1 MSPVAHSGGPV
12 PPSSIAMTSNPRN
25 HITESDGGAAYGGNS
40 RPRKEPFHH
49 IDDIVSVSVD
59 LDPHATL
66 RRVLEAGDAHMQQA
80 ITFRTFGRPDLALQE
95 YIKAFTI
102 AVDRVPK
109 HKDYPSLKSDRG
121 DLSRLY
127 QALKVKITT
136 NGVAYDKIKEMI
148 KEDNLRSGVRPKKSV
163 SKPPENL
170 LLNLPTVPSNSPS
183 QQPTQNSDSLH
194 SSRMDDTPR
203 STFGNGH
210 PLHSDSQPHD
220 SPSPGRKTRPV
231 VHPKPQALHGNSIR
245 PVSHRASPDL
255 VARFAKLRDPQESRN
270 ISSSSPPAKLIGPR
284 AMPLPHRAAVSVR
297 TSVPAMPKIPD
308 AVYSPA
314 RGTVTSEAANLP
326 SSTSRGMFSRTN
338 SVVSV
343 SGISSRASMESV
355 SKTSSR
361 EQFVTAHTYGDSQAS
376 SASNVRIPAGELITV
391 KELLQCMEDASAG
404 LNIKILI
411 IDVRDRQLYDEGHIM
426 SQATIC
432 LDPPILA
439 RQNISASEIVD
450 SMILAPTNEK
460 LALERR
466 DEADLIV
473 FYDQDSESVPHRFTS
488 NIQEI
493 VLFNLQ
499 QALVHYSFPKQ
510 LSHTPKLL
518 VGGLDAWVDEMGI
531 QSLQTSK
538 TQSIVRQATS
548 TSSLRQR
555 LRNRTLKP
563 DEVNTF
569 EAMIG
574 RDENGDFDYAKSRDD
589 FMRRYPSLREP
600 ESMISKE
607 KVGVSAQSTD
617 AGGEAFLKD
626 MTPMPPVR
634 PKPSVA
640 RTRYSGLES
649 ADEHSPPPG
658 GLAMIATASA
668 NDRGIS
674 NPTGLVNP
682 HNWCYANSSIQA
694 LLVCRGFVDE
704 FLDTQW
710 PTKYRP
716 DISPSDPAYNQL
728 MCRILG
734 NLFQWLIQRNFAT
747 MKASTLMHYLRTI
760 HSGYTTPAGQTVRFG
775 DSSQHDS
782 DEFITFVFG
791 QLEVE
796 TRIKWTMNRLPPLD
810 TTQPVGFIVDR
821 WGNRPN
827 HSVVS
832 RHWYLVELHTFTC
845 KNCNA
850 RNFIAAESERYGF
863 PVPLDRN
870 DGTLAELVQ
879 QHFSELEVDS
889 ECDICK
895 SRGKIMRKQIARL
908 PPLLRVG
915 LQRTDQTSSQKVVKH
930 LQFPFN
936 GLDLSRY
943 TLDPK
948 QREQIA
954 QTLGGEAADGFN
966 CPAVYDLFAV
976 VAHAGTT
983 VNSGHYI
990 SYIRLDDD
998 TWTRC
1003 NDTHI
1008 VPHISRSRTESA
1020 LYTCENYY
1028 TPVQLYYRR
1037 RAV

>member
-1 MSPVAHSGGPV
+1 MSPVARSGGAV

-25 HITESDGGAAYGGNS
+25 HITEPAGGVAYSGNS
-40 RPRKEPFHH
+40 RPRKEPFRH

-80 ITFRTFGRPDLALQE
+80 ITYRTFARPDLALQE

-121 DLSRLY
+121 DLGRLY
-127 QALKVKITT
+127 HALKVKITT
-136 NGVAYDKIKEMI
+136 NGVAYDEIKEAI
-148 KEDNLRSGVRPKKSV
+148 KEDNQRSGVRPKKFG

-170 LLNLPTVPSNSPS
+170 LLNLPTAPSNTPS
-183 QQPTQNSDSLH
+183 QQSTNNGEGLH
-194 SSRMDDTPR
+194 SSRMDGTPR
-203 STFGNGH
+203 NSSGYGH
-210 PLHSDSQPHD
+210 PLHSDSQLHD
-220 SPSPGRKTRPV
+220 SPSPGRKARPV
-231 VHPKPQALHGNSIR
+231 VHPKPQALHGNSIK
-245 PVSHRASPDL
+245 PVPHKASPDL
-255 VARFAKLRDPQESRN
+255 VARFAKLRDPQESQN
-270 ISSSSPPAKLIGPR
+270 ISSSSQPAKLTGPR
-284 AMPLPHRAAVSVR
+284 AMPLPHRAPVSVR
-297 TSVPAMPKIPD
+297 TSLPAMPKVPD

-343 SGISSRASMESV
+343 SGVSSRASMESV
-355 SKTSSR
+355 FKTSNR
-361 EQFVTAHTYGDSQAS
+361 EQFVTAHTYGDSQAP
-376 SASNVRIPAGELITV
+376 SASNLRISAGELITV
-391 KELLQCMEDASAG
+391 KELLRCMGDASASP
-404 LNIKILI
+404 NIKILL
-411 IDVRDRQLYDEGHIM
+411 IDVRDRQLYDEGHIL

-450 SMILAPTNEK
+450 SMILAPTSEK

-466 DEADLIV
+466 DEIDLIV
-473 FYDQDSESVPHRFTS
+473 FYDQDSEHVPQRITS
-488 NIQEI
+488 NIQET

-548 TSSLRQR
+548 TSASRQR

-600 ESMISKE
+600 ESMISNE
-607 KVGVSAQSTD
+607 QAGSSAQSTD
-617 AGGEAFLKD
+617 SGGEAFLKD

-658 GLAMIATASA
+658 GLAMIATASV
-668 NDRGIS
+668 NDRGQS
-674 NPTGLVNP
+674 TPTGLVNP

-734 NLFQWLIQRNFAT
+734 NLFQWLSQRNFAK
-747 MKASTLMHYLRTI
+747 MKASTLMVYLI
-760 HSGYTTPAGQTVRFG
+760 
-775 DSSQHDS
+775 
-782 DEFITFVFG
+782 
-791 QLEVE
+791 
-796 TRIKWTMNRLPPLD
+796 
-810 TTQPVGFIVDR
+810 
-821 WGNRPN
+821 
-827 HSVVS
+827 
-832 RHWYLVELHTFTC
+832 
-845 KNCNA
+845 
-850 RNFIAAESERYGF
+850 
-863 PVPLDRN
+863 
-870 DGTLAELVQ
+870 
-879 QHFSELEVDS
+879 
-889 ECDICK
+889 
-895 SRGKIMRKQIARL
+895 
-908 PPLLRVG
+908 
-915 LQRTDQTSSQKVVKH
+915 
-930 LQFPFN
+930 
-936 GLDLSRY
+936 
-943 TLDPK
+943 
-948 QREQIA
+948 
-954 QTLGGEAADGFN
+954 
-966 CPAVYDLFAV
+966 
-976 VAHAGTT
+976 
-983 VNSGHYI
+983 
-990 SYIRLDDD
+990 
-998 TWTRC
+998 
-1003 NDTHI
+1003 
-1008 VPHISRSRTESA
+1008 
-1020 LYTCENYY
+1020 
-1028 TPVQLYYRR
+1028 
-1037 RAV
+1037 

>member
-1 MSPVAHSGGPV
+1 MSPVAHSGGAF
-12 PPSSIAMTSNPRN
+12 PPSSVAMTSNPRT
-25 HITESDGGAAYGGNS
+25 HTTEPVRGVAYGGNS
-40 RPRKEPFHH
+40 RPRKEPFSH
-49 IDDIVSVSVD
+49 IDDIVSVGVD

-66 RRVLEAGDAHMQQA
+66 RKVLEAGDAHMQQA

-95 YIKAFTI
+95 YIRAFTI

-121 DLSRLY
+121 DLSRIY
-127 QALKVKITT
+127 HALKVKITT
-136 NGVAYDKIKEMI
+136 NGVAYDEIKEMI
-148 KEDNLRSGVRPKKSV
+148 KEDNLRSGVRPTKFV
-163 SKPPENL
+163 SKSSENM
-170 LLNLPTVPSNSPS
+170 LLNLPVVPANTPS
-183 QQPTQNSDSLH
+183 RQTTDNSDNRH
-194 SSRMDDTPR
+194 SRRMDGASRNGPG
-203 STFGNGH
+203 SGH
-210 PLHSDSQPHD
+210 PLDSDSQLHD
-220 SPSPGRKTRPV
+220 NPSPGRKAKPAI
-231 VHPKPQALHGNSIR
+231 HPKPQALHGNSIK
-245 PVSHRASPDL
+245 PVSHNASPDL
-255 VARFAKLRDPQESRN
+255 ATRFAKLRDAQESRN
-270 ISSSSPPAKLIGPR
+270 TSSSPLPAKPTGPR
-284 AMPLPHRAAVSVR
+284 AMPLPHRTPVSVR
-297 TSVPAMPKIPD
+297 TSLPAMPKIPD

-338 SVVSV
+338 SIVSV
-343 SGISSRASMESV
+343 PGVSSRASMESV
-355 SKTSSR
+355 VKVSNR
-361 EQFVTAHTYGDSQAS
+361 EQFVTAHTYGDPRAS
-376 SASNVRIPAGELITV
+376 SASNLRIPTGDLITV
-391 KELLQCMEDASAG
+391 KELLQCMEDASASS
-404 LNIKILI
+404 NIRILI

-450 SMILAPTNEK
+450 SMILAPTSEK
-460 LALERR
+460 IALERC
-466 DEADLIV
+466 DETDLIV
-473 FYDQDSESVPHRFTS
+473 LYDQDSESLPQRITS
-488 NIQEI
+488 NIQEM

-531 QSLQTSK
+531 QSLQASK
-538 TQSIVRQATS
+538 TQTIVRQATS
-548 TSSLRQR
+548 TSGSRQR

-607 KVGVSAQSTD
+607 QAGSQVQSTD
-617 AGGEAFLKD
+617 SGGEAFLKD

-649 ADEHSPPPG
+649 AEEHSQPPG
-658 GLAMIATASA
+658 GLAMIATTSTS
-668 NDRGIS
+668 DRGPS

-694 LLVCRGFVDE
+694 LLVCRGFMDE
-704 FLDTQW
+704 FLDSQW

-734 NLFQWLIQRNFAT
+734 NLFQWLSQRNFAQ

-796 TRIKWTMNRLPPLD
+796 TRIKWSLNLPRLD
-810 TTQPVGFIVDR
+810 TTQPVGFLVDR
-821 WGNRPN
+821 WGNRSN
-827 HSVVS
+827 HSIVS

-845 KNCNA
+845 KNCHA

-870 DGTLAELVQ
+870 DGTLMELVQ
-879 QHFSELEVDS
+879 QHFSEVEVDS
-889 ECDICK
+889 ECDSCK

-930 LQFPFN
+930 LRFPFN
-936 GLDLSRY
+936 TLDLGRH

-954 QTLGGEAADGFN
+954 QILGGEAADGFN
-966 CPAVYDLFAV
+966 CPAIYDLFAV

-1008 VPHISRSRTESA
+1008 TPHISRSRTEQA
-1020 LYTCENYY
+1020 LHTCENHY

-1037 RAV
+1037 RALR